1 MADFLR
7 KVSLKNNPENFHL
20 CIRNVEKLFF
30 LRYINIEKL

>member
-7 KVSLKNNPENFHL
+7 KVSLKNNPENFHP
-20 CIRNVEKLFF
+20 CICNVESFF